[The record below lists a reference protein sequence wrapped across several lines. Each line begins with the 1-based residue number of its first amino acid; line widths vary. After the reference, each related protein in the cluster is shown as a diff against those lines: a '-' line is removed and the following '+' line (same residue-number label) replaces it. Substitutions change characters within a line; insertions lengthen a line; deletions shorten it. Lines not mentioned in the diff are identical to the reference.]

1 MPFTILAVGKQREP
15 FYAQAM
21 QEYLRR
27 LSRYCK
33 MTVKEIQD
41 EKDPDLKSEAL
52 LQKAIEAVGD
62 RILGALRD
70 QDYVVALC
78 IDAPQLSSEELSALV
93 SGWRSRSVSVVFV
106 IGGSNGLSE
115 KVLKRADMKLSL
127 SRMTLPHQLAR
138 VMLAEQIYRSFKI
151 ISGERYHK

>member
-33 MTVKEIQD
+33 IAVKEIQD
-41 EKDPDLKSEAL
+41 EKEPDTRSEAL
-52 LQKAIEAVGD
+52 LQKAIEAEGE
-62 RILGALRD
+62 RLMSAIRD
-70 QDYVVALC
+70 QDFVIALC
-78 IDAPQLSSEELSALV
+78 IDAPQKTSEEFSELV
-93 SGWRSRSVSVVFV
+93 SDWHNRSVSAVFV

-115 KVLKRADMKLSL
+115 KVIKRADMKLSL
-127 SRMTLPHQLAR
+127 SNMTLPHQLAR
-138 VMLAEQIYRSFKI
+138 VILLEQIYRSFKI

>member
-1 MPFTILAVGKQREP
+1 MPFTILAVGKQREA

-33 MTVKEIQD
+33 ISVREVQD
-41 EKDPDLKSEAL
+41 EKDPDSKSEAL
-52 LQKAIEAVGD
+52 LQKAVESEGGRLMNAI
-62 RILGALRD
+62 RD
-70 QDYVVALC
+70 QDTVIALC
-78 IDAPQLSSEELSALV
+78 IDAPQLSSEQFSNLIADWHKSSL
-93 SGWRSRSVSVVFV
+93 SVVFV

-115 KVLKRADMKLSL
+115 KVISRADMKLSL
-127 SRMTLPHQLAR
+127 SCMTLPHQLAR

>member
-1 MPFTILAVGKQREP
+1 MPFTILAVGKQRET

-33 MTVKEIQD
+33 IFVKEVQD
-41 EKDPDLKSEAL
+41 EKDPDTKSSAL
-52 LQKAIEAVGD
+52 LQKAVDAEGD
-62 RILGALRD
+62 RVMSAIRD
-70 QDYVVALC
+70 QDFVVALC
-78 IDAPQLSSEELSALV
+78 IDAPQMTSEQFSELV
-93 SGWRSRSVSVVFV
+93 DNWHKKSVSAVFV

-115 KVLKRADMKLSL
+115 KVIKRADMALSL

-138 VMLAEQIYRSFKI
+138 VMLTEQIYRSFKI